1 MSLKEDK
8 KVYRDAVM
16 EFRKKHYQAEMEENI
31 KIAKSIRD
39 NPEASARDRNE
50 AIKTIARMVGGLTPD
65 RTGGGKESSP
75 VAQMDNKPLSDSD
88 LAQIEAL
95 INETSDT

>member
-8 KVYRDAVM
+8 KIYRDAVM

-39 NPEASARDRNE
+39 DKTASARDRNE
-50 AIKTIARMVGGLTPD
+50 AIKTIARMVGGLAPD
-65 RTGGGKESSP
+65 KTP
-75 VAQMDNKPLSDSD
+75 VASEPTGVQQDNSPLSDSV
-88 LAQIEAL
+88 IEMIGAI
-95 INETSDT
+95 INEEES